1 MCGTAP
7 HCTAGIFIVEA
18 GGRRQGKVQGAWAS
32 TEVAKGGRRHE
43 KEAGGRRLEVG
54 LCAVRGCSQ
63 IMSYFFPFP

>member
-7 HCTAGIFIVEA
+7 HCTAGMFIVEA

-43 KEAGGRRLEVG
+43 EEAEGRRLEVG
-54 LCAVRGCSQ
+54 VCALRGYYK
-63 IMSYFFPFP
+63 IMSHS